1 MAARQGEC
9 YNPDLSLTEIAAIIR
24 ADLKKKFP
32 AYRFS
37 VAPRKGQT
45 KELTISLMESP
56 VEITTKQRIAAYLEP
71 EYDLDMYYDYSI
83 DRNRFKKYITEDE
96 KEEIISEIYRHS
108 RCYSCVKITDTWIAP
123 EVFKA
128 LRYAHAQMKKYNR
141 QGKTYTDR
149 NFYSY
154 VNIGKC
160 VRGHEY
166 PVHIVPRS
174 STGRRLQLFK
184 RTASLAI
191 GG

>member
-1 MAARQGEC
+1 MAAWQGEC

-37 VAPRKGQT
+37 VDSRK
-45 KELTISLMESP
+45 KREITISLMESP
-56 VEITTKQRIAAYLEP
+56 VEITSKQMIAAYLEP

-96 KEEIISEIYRHS
+96 KEEIVSEIYRHS
-108 RCYSCVKITDTWIAP
+108 RCYSFVKITDTWIAP

-128 LRYAHAQMKKYNR
+128 LRYAYAQTRKYNR
-141 QGKTYTDR
+141 QGKSYTDQ

-154 VNIGKC
+154 VNIGKS
-160 VRGHEY
+160 VRGREY
-166 PVHIVPRS
+166 SVQIVPR
-174 STGRRLQLFK
+174 TPKGRRMPLLK
-184 RTASLAI
+184 HTKPLTI
-191 GG
+191 GE

>member
-1 MAARQGEC
+1 MAWQGEC
-9 YNPDLSLTEIAAIIR
+9 YNPDLSITEIAAIIR

-37 VAPRKGQT
+37 VASRKGQT
-45 KELTISLMESP
+45 QELSISLMESP
-56 VEITTKQRIAAYLEP
+56 IEITSKQMIAVYLEP
-71 EYDLDMYYDYSI
+71 AYELDMYYDYSI
-83 DRNRFKKYITEDE
+83 DRNRFKKQITEDE
-96 KEEIISEIYRHS
+96 KEEIVNEIYRHS
-108 RCYSCVKITDTWIAP
+108 RCYSCVDSIDTWIAP

-149 NFYSY
+149 HFYSY

-166 PVHIVPRS
+166 PVHIVPRTP
-174 STGRRLQLFK
+174 TGRRVPLWRIKQ
-184 RTASLAI
+184 
-191 GG
+191 